1 MRVLGCIAIN
11 LSRSRT
17 AYDTA
22 RSIRH
27 ALDGFTPGDTIRIS
41 VARNSVPAD
50 LSSLIPTSA
59 TVQITGPDAYT
70 VAAWRAALGGA
81 A

>member
-1 MRVLGCIAIN
+1 MRVLGCIA
-11 LSRSRT
+11 LDLTRSRT
-17 AYDTA
+17 AYDTS
-22 RSIRH
+22 RTIRH
-27 ALDGFTPGDTIRIS
+27 ALDGIQPGDTIRIS

-50 LSSLIPTSA
+50 LSALIPTDA

-70 VAAWRAALGGA
+70 VAAWRIALGCA